1 VTLVVRDQKYYIQLR
16 AINDLSL
23 VDELPFISNLMV
35 LEYKFVGNVEWDL
48 TFGLGLRL
56 RSDSY
61 RNDSKLVMF
70 KVTGDRI
77 VDLNLSR
84 DTNFTNLVASYKYV
98 LTSDIR
104 YTETINVLHY
114 SNLSLAFPIDAF
126 NSNGFKSEKNI
137 IILGFYQ

>member
-1 VTLVVRDQKYYIQLR
+1 VTLAVRDQKYYIQLR

-23 VDELPFISNLMV
+23 VDEFPFSFNLMV
-35 LEYKFVGNVEWDL
+35 FEYKFVGNVEWDS
-48 TFGLGLRL
+48 TFGLGLKL
-56 RSDSY
+56 RSDWY

-70 KVTGDRI
+70 KVAGDRI

-84 DTNFTNLVASYKYV
+84 DANFTNLVASYKYV
-98 LTSDIR
+98 LTFDV
-104 YTETINVLHY
+104 YYPETISVLHY

-137 IILGFYQ
+137 VILGFYQ